1 MRLSTNL
8 DLRAYA
14 AAHDV
19 TLAEIAA
26 KLGIAPATF
35 SVQYMRTEQSDEVKA
50 NMKSIIEEIA
60 REKSNEEEG

>member
-14 AAHDV
+14 AAHNV
-19 TLAEIAA
+19 TLSDIAK

-35 SVQYMRTEQSDEVKA
+35 SVQYMRMEQSEETKNGLKQLIDEIVSDR
-50 NMKSIIEEIA
+50 N
-60 REKSNEEEG
+60 

>member
-14 AAHDV
+14 AAHNV
-19 TLAEIAA
+19 ALHEVAA
-26 KLGIAPATF
+26 KMGMAPATF
-35 SVQYMRTEQSDEVKA
+35 SVQYMRMEQSDEVKA

-60 REKSNEEEG
+60 KEKNNE

>member
-14 AAHDV
+14 AAHNV
-19 TLAEIAA
+19 TLSDIAK

-35 SVQYMRTEQSDEVKA
+35 SVQYMRMEQSEETKNDLKQLVDEIVSDR
-50 NMKSIIEEIA
+50 N
-60 REKSNEEEG
+60 